1 MAAFFFGLSHPR
13 ASFSIENCNTG
24 LRTLYQEQLEANP
37 EIKEEE
43 REVWLGFFQNE
54 TATITYVT
62 NGLIESKNRMF
73 NVLLFGGL
81 LTIIVAL
88 TIPSKREQ
96 GGAGQPHL
104 RRRKSENHQ

>member
-1 MAAFFFGLSHPR
+1 MKLRKSVLLLVGATELLAGFFFGLSHPR
-13 ASFSIENCNTG
+13 ASSSIENSNIGTK
-24 LRTLYQEQLEANP
+24 TLYHEQVEANP

-43 REVWLGFFQNE
+43 REVWLGFYQDE
-54 TATITYVT
+54 TETITYVT

-88 TIPSKREQ
+88 TIPTK
-96 GGAGQPHL
+96 
-104 RRRKSENHQ
+104 